1 MFCCSFG
8 QAEDL
13 PLTYTINQLAMQMR
27 FHQLM
32 MASLL
37 WMALPTVLRSQQS
50 ILVNFG
56 SAACTNSTSPSFS
69 LIRQPFGPTPVV
81 LAQCDMKAQLPDYF
95 SVFIAYNPKD
105 NKLYVCDN
113 RNGLQSK
120 IWRIDAGLPTH
131 IACPASISLSPTFTH
146 SYISNNFEFDN
157 NGDLWSL
164 AAYDVATGQCRMDK
178 FDEETGAI
186 INTRVLQFPAGNF
199 PTSIYSGD
207 ITILPNGRMF
217 ATLGS
222 NPSRLYEILN
232 YSNTSGNASAVFL
245 QTLPLNCYG
254 IAYLNGEL
262 EITGSNLVNDCYYY
276 RYSIADNTLSAA
288 LPFQNGQAP
297 IDNTSLTPTLGTTKQ
312 LLQSSLVN
320 ATTADLTYEVFIR
333 NMGNVIL
340 NDINIEENLEDAFGV
355 GNVSNVSIEFAPG
368 GNPAGLVLSPSFNG
382 VSQTWM
388 FNTGQSL
395 PNQTTGS
402 NYFARI
408 LLRCRVSN
416 LQPAKVY
423 LNNVIGRATINNE
436 VDRINISDSSNNGPS
451 TAIDPNND
459 GNPTGIGENT
469 PTPFSLGVLP
479 VKFLQVQAIRQNRD
493 ALLKWEI
500 AVPANGAAYFLPQ
513 YSTDGVNWVALEKMP
528 VADIQL
534 RNYQAMHTNAPSGSV
549 YYRILQAD
557 VDGKTI
563 YSPVVMLNALGSQSN
578 VMLYPNPVKQGAGVH
593 INGMGIAPAN
603 LYLRDAN
610 GRLLRNVSI
619 AGSNYQMS
627 TNGLPAGVYY
637 LQIKTAAGVSTQ
649 KLTIVQ

>member
-1 MFCCSFG
+1 
-8 QAEDL
+8 
-13 PLTYTINQLAMQMR
+13 MQMR

-32 MASLL
+32 MALL
-37 WMALPTVLRSQQS
+37 LCLALPAVLRSQQS

-56 SAACTNSTSPSFS
+56 SATCTNSTSPSFS
-69 LIRQPFGPTPVV
+69 LIRQPFGTNPLV

-113 RNGLQSK
+113 RTGLQSR
-120 IWRIDAGLPTH
+120 IWRIDAGLPTR
-131 IACPASISLSPTFTH
+131 IACPPSIPVTPTFTH
-146 SYISNNFEFDN
+146 SYVSNNFEFDN

-164 AAYDVATGQCRMDK
+164 AAYDLNTGQCRMDK
-178 FDEETGAI
+178 FDVETGAI
-186 INTRVLQFPAGNF
+186 INTRILQFPAGNF
-199 PTSIYSGD
+199 PTTIFSGD

-232 YSNTSGNASAVFL
+232 YSSTSGNATAVFL
-245 QTLPLNCYG
+245 QTMPLNCYG

-288 LPFQNGQAP
+288 RPFQNLQAP

-312 LLQSSLVN
+312 LLQSTLVN
-320 ATTADLTYEVFIR
+320 ASTADLTYEVFIR

-368 GNPAGLVLSPSFNG
+368 GNPAGLVLSPSYNA

-402 NYFARI
+402 NYFAKI

-416 LQPAKVY
+416 LQPNKVY

-451 TAIDPNND
+451 TAVDPNND
-459 GNPTGIGENT
+459 GNPTGVGENT

-479 VKFLQVQAIRQNRD
+479 VKFLQVQALRQQRD
-493 ALLKWEI
+493 ALVKWEI
-500 AVPANGAAYFLPQ
+500 ATPTNGAAYFLPQ
-513 YSTDGVNWVALEKMP
+513 FSTDGNNWQSLEKLP
-528 VADIQL
+528 ITNIHL
-534 RNYQAMHTNAPSGSV
+534 RSYQMLHSPAPAGTL
-549 YYRILQAD
+549 YYRIQQAD
-557 VDGKTI
+557 VDGKII
-563 YSPVVMLNALGSQSN
+563 YSSVVMLNALGTQTG
-578 VMLYPNPVKQGAGVH
+578 VLVYPNPVRQNGNVNISGAG
-593 INGMGIAPAN
+593 ISPASIQ
-603 LYLRDAN
+603 LRDAN
-610 GRLLRNVSI
+610 GRLLRT
-619 AGSNYQMS
+619 ATMS
-627 TNGLPAGVYY
+627 TGMYTLSTTGLPAGVYY
-637 LQIKTAAGVSTQ
+637 VQVQSAQGISTC
-649 KLTIVQ
+649 KITIVQ